1 MPCQIH
7 KKTWHGQD
15 IPPFLAMSICF
26 FSLHL
31 SEQPF
36 PLENTVKVFSSLNA
50 RKETTSV
57 EGREP
62 PGQAAEH
69 LGLGSSGN
77 DPETSLCSTVE
88 PFFAYMVIGN
98 TSILSC
104 NK

>member
-7 KKTWHGQD
+7 KKT
-15 IPPFLAMSICF
+15 LAWSGHSPILGNINIF
-26 FSLHL
+26 FSFHL
-31 SEQPF
+31 FEQPF
-36 PLENTVKVFSSLNA
+36 PSENTVKVFSSLNA

-88 PFFAYMVIGN
+88 PFVCIHG
-98 TSILSC
+98 
-104 NK
+104 